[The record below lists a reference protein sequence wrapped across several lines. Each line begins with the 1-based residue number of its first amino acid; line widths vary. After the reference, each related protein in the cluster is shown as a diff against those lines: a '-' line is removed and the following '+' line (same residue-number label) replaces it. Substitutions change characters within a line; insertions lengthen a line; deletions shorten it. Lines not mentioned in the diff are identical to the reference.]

1 MSTLLKNLKPQLA
14 SILKLL
20 QKTPK
25 NVPGLYFVI
34 SVVHKKERN
43 RRLIALQLSSISSRS
58 SLIYV
63 YGSYTPTIKI
73 ITSQIQ

>member
-43 RRLIALQLSSISSRS
+43 RRLSRS